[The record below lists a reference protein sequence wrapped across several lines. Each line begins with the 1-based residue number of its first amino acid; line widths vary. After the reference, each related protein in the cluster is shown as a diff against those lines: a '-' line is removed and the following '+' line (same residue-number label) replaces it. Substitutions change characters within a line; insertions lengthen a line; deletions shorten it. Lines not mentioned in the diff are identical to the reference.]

1 MKTIYILIVSCITF
15 GTYAQD
21 PQIFDNTWYL
31 EKLVIDSDEIFPP
44 SNFEAIFE
52 IDLNFINI
60 SHPSCEDFLN
70 GSVLSI
76 DNATF
81 SLNDDLINL
90 IGSCTDQI
98 IFHHYSIYGGIDS
111 PPKNPF
117 NYDITTENDISS
129 LVITNVDGYQ
139 AFYNNTPPLSINEND
154 NITISLYPN
163 PVKDQLFFKTSI
175 SLETATVYRLNG
187 KLVSKYN
194 ISNLNTIDTANLT
207 HGLYFVIVEDREGN
221 KITKKFVK
229 N

>member
-21 PQIFDNTWYL
+21 PQLFDNTWYL

-163 PVKDQLFFKTSI
+163 PVKDQLFINPTTQLEKASI
-175 SLETATVYRLNG
+175 YTITG
-187 KLVSKYN
+187 KLMFC
-194 ISNLNTIDTANLT
+194 NTISSDSSIDTSKLS
-207 HGLYFVIVEDREGN
+207 HGLYFITVEDLEGN
-221 KITKKFVK
+221 KVTKKLVK
-229 N
+229 K